1 MSYYYFNRKNLL
13 QKAKDKY
20 HSFGGKEKAT
30 KYYIWNKEVL
40 KENAKN
46 KYRNLSEEEK
56 MNMEK
61 IEIETWK
68 NEKTCE
74 NINFWYNIEMN
85 KKTLKF
91 GGNE

>member
-20 HSFGGKEKAT
+20 HNFGGKEKAA

-56 MNMEK
+56 ERKNEYGKDRNRNMK
-61 IEIETWK
+61 KWK
-68 NEKTCE
+68 NMRK
-74 NINFWYNIEMN
+74 Y
-85 KKTLKF
+85 
-91 GGNE
+91 